1 MNITLNFHQAEPE
14 DLQDIK
20 ALLEEHDLPV
30 SDIEQSEITFYVLRE
45 GHGLMACAGIERF
58 GTDALL
64 RSVAVLPELMG
75 KGIGSAFIDFLLSEI
90 PDKGIEGLYLLTET
104 AEAFFS
110 NKGFTKIER
119 KTVPELVVA
128 SSEFSEL
135 CPSTAVCMYKKV

>member
-45 GHGLMACAGIERF
+45 GHRLMACAGIERF

-64 RSVAVLPELMG
+64 RSVAVLPELTG

-119 KTVPELVVA
+119 KTVPELVMA